1 MNFTFGR
8 ASPRCRPVPAM
19 RSSVIKVLT
28 AVASPGTP
36 EAWALT
42 TSKKGIL
49 GKAVSV
55 LATRSSLG
63 LTHTYL

>member
-1 MNFTFGR
+1 MPPCACNEIICNESAHCGG
-8 ASPRCRPVPAM
+8 VPG
-19 RSSVIKVLT
+19 
-28 AVASPGTP
+28 PP
-36 EAWALT
+36 EVRALT

>member
-1 MNFTFGR
+1 M
-8 ASPRCRPVPAM
+8 RPCAC
-19 RSSVIKVLT
+19 T
-28 AVASPGTP
+28 AIICNESAHCGGITRRPGS
-36 EAWALT
+36 AGYN